1 MKVYMTIKTIIIIA
15 LTIIFL
21 SFIIN
26 LINNY
31 QKKQV
36 NKYIFE
42 IVKPKPKGKKWI
54 YLIMNIQNYVIVS
67 YAKYWGI

>member
-1 MKVYMTIKTIIIIA
+1 MTIKTIIIIV

-67 YAKYWGI
+67 YAKY

>member
-1 MKVYMTIKTIIIIA
+1 MTIKTIIIIT

-67 YAKYWGI
+67 YAKY

>member
-1 MKVYMTIKTIIIIA
+1 MTIKTIIIIA

-54 YLIMNIQNYVIVS
+54 YLIMNIQNYAIVS

>member
-1 MKVYMTIKTIIIIA
+1 MTIKTVIIIA
-15 LTIIFL
+15 LIIIFL

-67 YAKYWGI
+67 YAKY

>member
-1 MKVYMTIKTIIIIA
+1 MTINTIIIIA

-21 SFIIN
+21 GFIIS

-42 IVKPKPKGKKWI
+42 IVKPKIKRKK
-54 YLIMNIQNYVIVS
+54 
-67 YAKYWGI
+67 

>member
-1 MKVYMTIKTIIIIA
+1 MTIKTIIIIV

-42 IVKPKPKGKKWI
+42 IVKPKPKSKKWI
-54 YLIMNIQNYVIVS
+54 YLIMNIQNYAIVS

>member
-1 MKVYMTIKTIIIIA
+1 MTIKTIIIIV

-21 SFIIN
+21 GFIIN

-67 YAKYWGI
+67 YAKY

>member
-36 NKYIFE
+36 NKYKFE
-42 IVKPKPKGKKWI
+42 IIKPKPKGKKWI

-67 YAKYWGI
+67 YAKY

>member
-1 MKVYMTIKTIIIIA
+1 MTIKTIIIIA

-67 YAKYWGI
+67 YAKY

>member
-1 MKVYMTIKTIIIIA
+1 MTIKTIIIIA

-54 YLIMNIQNYVIVS
+54 YLIMNIQNYVIAS
-67 YAKYWGI
+67 YAKY

>member
-1 MKVYMTIKTIIIIA
+1 MTIKTVIIIA

-54 YLIMNIQNYVIVS
+54 YLIMNIQNCVIVS
-67 YAKYWGI
+67 YAKY

>member
-1 MKVYMTIKTIIIIA
+1 MTIKTIIIIA

-54 YLIMNIQNYVIVS
+54 YLIMNIQNCVIVS
-67 YAKYWGI
+67 YAKY

>member
-1 MKVYMTIKTIIIIA
+1 MTIKTIIIIA

>member
-1 MKVYMTIKTIIIIA
+1 MTIKTIIIIA

-21 SFIIN
+21 GFIIK

-67 YAKYWGI
+67 YAKY

>member
-1 MKVYMTIKTIIIIA
+1 MTIKTIIIIA

-21 SFIIN
+21 GFIIN

-67 YAKYWGI
+67 YAKY

>member
-1 MKVYMTIKTIIIIA
+1 MTIKTIIIIA

-54 YLIMNIQNYVIVS
+54 YLIMNIQNYVIVG
-67 YAKYWGI
+67 YAKY

>member
-42 IVKPKPKGKKWI
+42 IVKPKPKGKK
-54 YLIMNIQNYVIVS
+54 
-67 YAKYWGI
+67 

>member
-67 YAKYWGI
+67 YAKY

>member
-1 MKVYMTIKTIIIIA
+1 MTIKTIIIIA

-21 SFIIN
+21 GFIIK
-26 LINNY
+26 LINNH

-42 IVKPKPKGKKWI
+42 IVKPKIKVKK
-54 YLIMNIQNYVIVS
+54 
-67 YAKYWGI
+67 

>member
-1 MKVYMTIKTIIIIA
+1 MTIKTVIIIV

-54 YLIMNIQNYVIVS
+54 YLIMNIQNYAIVS

>member
-1 MKVYMTIKTIIIIA
+1 MTIKTIIIIT

-42 IVKPKPKGKKWI
+42 IVKPKIKRKKWI

-67 YAKYWGI
+67 YAKY